1 MPETDAY
8 WMQRAIELAKQ
19 GEGYVEPNPMVG
31 AVVLDRDGICCGEG
45 WHEEFGGPH
54 AEVNALAT
62 AGSRAAGGTLYVTLE
77 PCHHHGKTPPCT
89 SAVET
94 TGISRVVIGCLDPAK
109 HQQETGADYLRSRGI
124 EVTSG
129 VLEAEAAALIAPFR
143 TLMTAG
149 RPFVHGKWAM
159 SLDGRIATRTRHSQ
173 WITGPDARLV
183 GHQIR
188 GRMDAVLVGIG
199 TVLHDDPLLTAR
211 PPGIRTATRVVL
223 DSQARLPLDSHL
235 VKTNKE
241 APVLLFVS
249 ETAEQQRVQQLE
261 EAGVT
266 VVRISND
273 AHWHV
278 DIEHVLKELGTRQMT
293 NVLVEGGS
301 SVLGSLWDRD
311 LIDEVHVFVAP
322 KIIGGSEA
330 LGPVGGVGRDKVPDI
345 TSLRGMNMQLVGED
359 VYLHGRVG
367 RS

>member
-1 MPETDAY
+1 MTETDVY

-62 AGSRAAGGTLYVTLE
+62 AGSRASGGTLYVTLE

-89 SAVET
+89 SAVEAA
-94 TGISRVVIGCLDPAK
+94 GISRVVIGCLDPAK
-109 HQQETGADYLRSRGI
+109 HQQETGADFLRSQGMD
-124 EVTSG
+124 VTSG
-129 VLEAEAAALIAPFR
+129 VLEAEASALIAPFR
-143 TLMTAG
+143 TLMAPC

-159 SLDGRIATRTRHSQ
+159 SLYGIIATRTGHSQ

-183 GHQIR
+183 AHQIR

-211 PPGIRTATRVVL
+211 PAGVRTATRVVL
-223 DSQARLPLDSHL
+223 DSHARLPLTSQL
-235 VKTNKE
+235 VKTSSD

-249 ETAEQQRVQQLE
+249 DTAEHQRVQQLE
-261 EAGVT
+261 DAGVA
-266 VVRISND
+266 VVRVSNN
-273 AHWHV
+273 AHGHV
-278 DIEHVLKELGTRQMT
+278 DIEQVLRELGTRQMT
-293 NVLVEGGS
+293 NVLVEGGG